1 MGDNMKRVVSI
12 SLGAS
17 KRDHCVEQDF
27 NGQLI
32 RIERMGTDGNIEKAI
47 DLIRALDG
55 KVDAFGLGG
64 TDLYIYAGG
73 RRYTFRESLKIV
85 SAAKLSPIVDG
96 SGVKNTLERTVVS
109 HLAGNHQVMMK
120 DRRVLLVCAVD
131 RFGLAESLV
140 KAGCQVTCGD
150 LMFGLGVPIPIK
162 SLAGLQRL
170 AKVVAPVITKLPVR
184 LFYPTGEKQTRTA
197 PKFSRYFHE
206 AEIIAG
212 DFHFIRRYMPPELPG
227 KIVIT
232 NTVTADDVA
241 MLQKSGI
248 HMLVTTTPEMGGRS
262 FGTNVLEGI
271 LVALSGK
278 RPENM
283 YKDEYSQIMQSIGIK
298 PRVSVLGH

>member
-1 MGDNMKRVVSI
+1 MKRVVSI
-12 SLGAS
+12 SLGSS

-73 RRYTFRESLKIV
+73 RRYTFRESLNIV

-96 SGVKNTLERTVVS
+96 SGVKNTLERAVVS

-140 KAGCQVTCGD
+140 QAGCQVTCGD
-150 LMFGLGVPIPIK
+150 LMFGLGVPFPIR

-170 AKVVAPVITKLPVR
+170 AKVVAPVITKLPIR

-283 YKDEYSQIMQSIGIK
+283 CKDEYSQIMQSIGIK

>member
-1 MGDNMKRVVSI
+1 MKRVVSI
-12 SLGAS
+12 SLGSS

-96 SGVKNTLERTVVS
+96 SGVKNTLERAVVS

-150 LMFGLGVPIPIK
+150 LMFGLGVPIPIR

-283 YKDEYSQIMQSIGIK
+283 CKDEYSQIMQSIGIK

>member
-1 MGDNMKRVVSI
+1 MKRVVSI